1 MNMDVVD
8 QVRKAAEKGEDLGW
22 LFDLSLP
29 VLGGI
34 VGTQIVHEMGHAIIA
49 LKDGIKIG
57 PPTLIPS
64 TLLGLSGAIT
74 PIKLPPKNLKSLF
87 DFAIAGP
94 LFDIT
99 T

>member
-49 LKDGIKIG
+49 LKDGVSFVVSNLTNDLFIYCSHVQ
-57 PPTLIPS
+57 PALS
-64 TLLGLSGAIT
+64 TRS
-74 PIKLPPKNLKSLF
+74 K
-87 DFAIAGP
+87 
-94 LFDIT
+94 
-99 T
+99 